1 MTVFGLIGG
10 LRGRRPSEDELIA
23 DGDASLG
30 AKSEASLMDS
40 NNGAIKTPMLVIEPT
55 QPRLV
60 SKDGSCVLKHIH
72 IPHPIRNTYRQAVIT
87 NWFHLIIEDS
97 WRFILLVFAGGFLLS
112 WVFFGFLYYIIVLV
126 SGELKHR
133 EENKQCIAN
142 VHSLVSAFLF
152 SDKALTINS
161 RIFYAVRMDSQVFSH
176 NERPL
181 RSNNE
186 SCFSLESQ
194 HTIGYGYRYMTE
206 VCPPA
211 FLVLCV
217 QLIVGVL
224 LQTML
229 GGIVVAKEIRFSQV
243 AVIGPVDEHDRRPT
257 LMIRIADIQ
266 KRLFLAE
273 SHVRLYMA
281 CSRLNQHGQRELIGL
296 KDMNVGYDSGWDRV
310 LLLWPIIVRHV
321 IDEQSPLHGL
331 TRDTLPH
338 AEFELIMTVEGIV
351 EATGMTFQAR
361 TSFLPSEIRWG
372 CRFTPMV
379 LLNEKIG
386 QYEVEYSLFDETEH
400 VNEFIPQIEDSD
412 DEHSLHN
419 ASGFV

>member
-1 MTVFGLIGG
+1 
-10 LRGRRPSEDELIA
+10 
-23 DGDASLG
+23 
-30 AKSEASLMDS
+30 MDN
-40 NNGAIKTPMLVIEPT
+40 NNGAIKTPMLVIET
-55 QPRLV
+55 SQPRLV
-60 SKDGSCVLKHIH
+60 SKDGNCVLRHLH
-72 IPHPIRNTYRQAVIT
+72 IPHSIRNTYR

-97 WRFILLVFAGGFLLS
+97 WRFILLVFAGCFLLS
-112 WVFFGFLYYIIVLV
+112 WVFFGLLYYIIVLV

-133 EENKQCIAN
+133 EENMQCIAN
-142 VHSLVSAFLF
+142 VRSLVSAFL
-152 SDKALTINS
+152 
-161 RIFYAVRMDSQVFSH
+161 
-176 NERPL
+176 
-181 RSNNE
+181 
-186 SCFSLESQ
+186 FSLESQ
-194 HTIGYGYRYMTE
+194 HTIGYGYRYMTD

-211 FLVLCV
+211 FLVLCI

-229 GGIVVAKEIRFSQV
+229 GGIVVAKVLRPKKRRQEVRFSQV
-243 AVIGPVDEHDRRPT
+243 AVIGPVDEHDKRPT

-281 CSRLNQHGQRELIGL
+281 CSKLNHRGQRELIGL
-296 KDMNVGYDSGWDRV
+296 KDMNVGYDNGWDRV
-310 LLLWPIIVRHV
+310 LLLWPIVVKHV
-321 IDEQSPLHGL
+321 IDEQSPLHGF
-331 TRDTLPH
+331 TRDTLLH

-386 QYEVEYSLFDETEH
+386 QYEVQYSLFDETER

-412 DEHSLHN
+412 GEHPPHN
-419 ASGFV
+419 ASEFV